1 MNSLTQSFRVFCTS
15 LAVSASLLSSLALG
29 VGQAA
34 ASSGDSGAV
43 FVLTNDVAN
52 AVAVFNRAADGTLS
66 AAGSVATN
74 GTGGA
79 AGLGSQGALA
89 LSRNHKLLFAVNAGS
104 NEISAF
110 TIKDNALTFAAKV
123 PSNGVRPVSLT
134 INDEVLYVLNQGDA
148 ATPGNISGFSVSKK
162 GELTPIAGATQP
174 LSSNA
179 PGASIGAAQISFDDS
194 GDRLVVTEKATN
206 KIDLYDL
213 NNDVA
218 QPPVLYNAQGSVPYG
233 FAINKHN
240 IMIDSEAATGSMSS
254 YDLSEGTLNVVTSS
268 SLTHQA
274 APCWVVV
281 TKNGKYAYTTNA
293 GSGTIS
299 GYAVK
304 TDGDLSPIH
313 GISVT
318 ASVAPNVAPV
328 DMGLSKDSDFLY
340 ALTRDPATNMRGL
353 SVFAVQSDGGLLA
366 LPGLAGSLPAF
377 AVSVA
382 SY

>member
-1 MNSLTQSFRVFCTS
+1 MNIFTLSFRALSTS
-15 LAVSASLLSSLALG
+15 LVVSASLLSSLALG
-29 VGQAA
+29 VGQASA
-34 ASSGDSGAV
+34 RDGSNGAV

-52 AVAVFNRAADGTLS
+52 AVAVYNRAADGTLT
-66 AAGSVATN
+66 AAGNVATN

-79 AGLGSQGALA
+79 ASLGSQGALA
-89 LSRNHKLLFAVNAGS
+89 LSRNQKLLFAVNAGS
-104 NEISAF
+104 NEITAF
-110 TIKDNALTFAAKV
+110 TIKDNVLTFAAKV

-134 INDEVLYVLNQGDA
+134 SNDDVLYVLNQGDA
-148 ATPGNISGFSVSKK
+148 TNSGNISGFNVTKK
-162 GELTPIAGATQP
+162 GELTPIAGSTQP

-179 PGASIGAAQISFDDS
+179 PGNTIGAAQISFDDS
-194 GDRLVVTEKATN
+194 GDRLVVTEKGTN
-206 KIDLYDL
+206 KIDLYAL
-213 NNDVA
+213 NNSVA
-218 QPPVLYNAQGSVPYG
+218 QPPVVNNAQGSVPYG

-254 YDLSEGTLNVVTSS
+254 YDLSDGTLNVVTSS

-293 GSGTIS
+293 GSATIS
-299 GYAVK
+299 GYQVK
-304 TDGDLSPIH
+304 TDGDLSPIN

-318 ASVAPNVAPV
+318 ASVAPNVSPV
-328 DMGLSKDSDFLY
+328 DMGLSKDSAFLY
-340 ALTRDPATNMRGL
+340 ALTRDPASNLRGL
-353 SVFAVQSDGGLLA
+353 SVFAVQPDGSLQTLPAVAGA
-366 LPGLAGSLPAF
+366 LPTF